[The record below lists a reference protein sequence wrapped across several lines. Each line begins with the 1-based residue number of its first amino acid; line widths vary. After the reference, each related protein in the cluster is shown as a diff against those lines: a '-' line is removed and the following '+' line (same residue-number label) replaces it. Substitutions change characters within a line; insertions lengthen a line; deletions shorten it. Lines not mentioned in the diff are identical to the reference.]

1 MLFLRSQ
8 VSMDAD
14 GHRFSTSPS
23 CWIRLHPPVN
33 QLLLQISEVHVI
45 SPEVHVTQ
53 ICSDSLPARLGAS
66 ALQTSRSFQQ
76 DPLNMLQTRLT
87 HLKPV
92 SHSLIQTET
101 LTVWPDEAMKSSVQ
115 DSFSGV
121 FPVHFCAFKHVVFS
135 CLSWFSRAFD
145 PGSRSC
151 FLSGRTVC
159 KSAAHQGHAAHFKA
173 ARLIVF
179 PAPRG

>member
-1 MLFLRSQ
+1 MWITLISELYFISFLFDILFFNVKLFCISCYFNVLCSPGSDHGLMKPVRLLWTMSQ

-33 QLLLQISEVHVI
+33 QLLLQINEVHVI

-101 LTVWPDEAMKSSVQ
+101 LTV
-115 DSFSGV
+115 
-121 FPVHFCAFKHVVFS
+121 
-135 CLSWFSRAFD
+135 
-145 PGSRSC
+145 
-151 FLSGRTVC
+151 
-159 KSAAHQGHAAHFKA
+159 
-173 ARLIVF
+173 
-179 PAPRG
+179 